1 MENIKNIKKLN
12 NINLLNK
19 IENETQYSVKINFNE
34 KAKNLDSIG
43 ERGNF
48 IDKKHHFILI
58 NTNEAQV
65 LDKFIFLLNLYFL

>member
-48 IDKKHHFILI
+48 IDKKTSFYI
-58 NTNEAQV
+58 
-65 LDKFIFLLNLYFL
+65 D

>member
-1 MENIKNIKKLN
+1 LIVENIKNIKKLN

-48 IDKKHHFILI
+48 IDKKTSFYI
-58 NTNEAQV
+58 
-65 LDKFIFLLNLYFL
+65 D